1 MKSYTF
7 FKIYK
12 RLNKERQKALM
23 QQSMRKEKLRE
34 VGICFI
40 TDCFLKHFKMIINLF
55 FLFRKLIRSAIFAF
69 CMRVPKQPFVFQ
81 FKNEK

>member
-40 TDCFLKHFKMIINLF
+40 TDCFLKPFKMI
-55 FLFRKLIRSAIFAF
+55 LII
-69 CMRVPKQPFVFQ
+69 
-81 FKNEK
+81 